1 MKDLDI
7 RAVILAGGRGTR
19 FWPLGRAARP
29 KQFLKIAGSEPML
42 AETVRRIRPLVPP
55 RRMVLVADAASTRR
69 ARRLLPKLPKASF
82 IVEPEARNTAP
93 ALMLAT
99 ARVFVENPEAV
110 VVVLPADHLI
120 RDKARFLARVR
131 AAAAAASREDALVIF
146 GIPPSCPAT
155 GFGYVRHDRRAGR
168 TIAGTEFYP
177 VQAFKEKPDPATAR
191 EYVASGSYAWNSG
204 LFVWRAGAFAGEI
217 ARSAPKLEPAWTGLV
232 AALKSRN
239 EAALK
244 RAFRLAP
251 ALSIDYALMEKAGRV
266 LVADGD
272 FGWSDV
278 GSWSTLATIW
288 PRDAAGN
295 AIRGDALALDTRDCL
310 VWNPG
315 RLTALVGVH
324 DLIVVDT
331 GDALLV
337 CGASSDQKVKD
348 VVAALT
354 GKKSHRKYV

>member
-1 MKDLDI
+1 MRDIDI

-29 KQFLKIAGSEPML
+29 KQFLKIAGPEPML
-42 AETVRRIRPLVPP
+42 VETVRRIRPLVPP
-55 RRMVLVADAASTRR
+55 RKMVLVADAASTRR
-69 ARRLLPKLPKASF
+69 ARRLLPSLPKASF
-82 IVEPEARNTAP
+82 VVEPEARNTAP
-93 ALMLAT
+93 ALLLAT

-131 AAAAAASREDALVIF
+131 AAAEAASREDALVIF
-146 GIPPSCPAT
+146 GVPPSYPAT
-155 GFGYVRHDRRAGR
+155 GFGYIRHDRRAGR
-168 TIAGTEFYP
+168 TIAGTEFFP

-191 EYVASGSYAWNSG
+191 EYAASGSYAWNSG
-204 LFVWRAGAFAGEI
+204 MFVWRARAFAGQI
-217 ARSAPKLEPAWTGLV
+217 ARSAPELEPAWTALI

-239 EAALK
+239 AAALK
-244 RAFRLAP
+244 RSFRLAP

-278 GSWSTLATIW
+278 GSWSTLTTIW

-295 AIRGDALALDTRDCL
+295 AVRGDTLALDARDCL
-310 VWNPG
+310 VWSPG

-324 DLIVVDT
+324 DLIVVDA

-337 CGASSDQKVKD
+337 CDASSDQKVKD
-348 VVAALT
+348 VVAALER
-354 GKKSHRKYV
+354 KKSHRKYV

>member
-1 MKDLDI
+1 MKGMDI

-29 KQFLKIAGSEPML
+29 KQLLKIAGPEPML
-42 AETVRRIRPLVPP
+42 VETVRRIRPLVPP
-55 RRMVLVADAASTRR
+55 RRMLLVADAASTRR

-82 IVEPEARNTAP
+82 VVEPEARNTAP

-99 ARVFVENPEAV
+99 ARVFVENPDAV

-120 RDKARFLARVR
+120 GDKARFLARVR
-131 AAAAAASREDALVIF
+131 AAAEAASREDALVIF
-146 GIPPSCPAT
+146 GIPPAFPAT
-155 GFGYVRHDRRAGR
+155 GFGYIRHDRRAGR
-168 TIAGTEFYP
+168 TIGGTEFYP
-177 VQAFKEKPDPATAR
+177 VQAFKEKPDLATAQG
-191 EYVASGSYAWNSG
+191 YVASGSYAWNSG
-204 LFVWRAGAFAGEI
+204 LFVWRAGVFAGQI
-217 ARSAPKLEPAWTGLV
+217 ARSAPELEPAWEAIV
-232 AALKSRN
+232 AALRSKN
-239 EAALK
+239 APALK
-244 RAFRLAP
+244 RAFALAP

-278 GSWSTLATIW
+278 GSWSTLLTIW

-295 AIRGDALALDTRDCL
+295 AVRGDTLALDARDCL

-315 RLTALVGVH
+315 RLTALVGVR
-324 DLIVVDT
+324 DLVVVDA

-348 VVAALT
+348 VVAALKR
-354 GKKSHRKYV
+354 KKNHRQYV